1 MKTPTQKFIQDYFI
15 GEAGAFI
22 AAAGAN
28 GLRIYN
34 FIKWKEGMLK
44 KKLGNQYD
52 YWISLGNDEFQKHFG
67 YMQRQTKCSLLKK
80 LAAKGLIELKRE
92 PGAAFKVLRKRRINT
107 NGKI

>member
-44 KKLGNQYD
+44 KKLGNQ
-52 YWISLGNDEFQKHFG
+52 NDEFQKHFG
-67 YMQRQTKCSLLKK
+67 YMHRQTKCSLLKK
-80 LAAKGLIELKRE
+80 LAAKGLIELKRD

>member
-1 MKTPTQKFIQDYFI
+1 
-15 GEAGAFI
+15 
-22 AAAGAN
+22 
-28 GLRIYN
+28 
-34 FIKWKEGMLK
+34 MLK

-67 YMQRQTKCSLLKK
+67 YMHRQTKASLLKK